1 MKCQA
6 LKDWVLQCESMSARS
21 WPKRMVKHVKRCRP
35 CRHFARSILRLEDA
49 WKNQPLPKAAKK
61 PSAAFLEQIAELEN
75 PPVKAEKT
83 TPKKRKQAI
92 LQFRVA
98 RWAGA
103 AAAVLLIAVGVMV
116 FMLVTAG
123 TSRASPSDVVER
135 LIVLNLEMTNAE
147 GADRKRMLEDNDHKF
162 ADEIAKA
169 GLPDDERE
177 LAENLLEAA
186 RLLATSDDLDDEVD
200 YFTHLGDELKTRFE
214 RAEKKGNVKEAERCS
229 MFYQKYIVHDMRPF
243 FDRIKQFGPPEK
255 GPDKGGDKMFG
266 MDKGFFDKGPF
277 DKIFPKGLF
286 DKGGKGPGK
295 GGDREKGGFGNK
307 GWPIGKLFG
316 GGKGGH
322 DKGGFDKGGFD
333 KGGFDKG
340 GFDKGGFGKGGDR
353 DKGRDEFIRKLNDER
368 IRAQEAWQKKM
379 GNVFMPPQMGKK
391 K

>member
-61 PSAAFLEQIAELEN
+61 PSAAFLEQIAEIEN
-75 PPVKAEKT
+75 PPAKPEKA
-83 TPKKRKQAI
+83 TPKKRKPAV
-92 LQFRVA
+92 LPFRVA

-103 AAAVLLIAVGVMV
+103 AAAVLLVAVGVVV
-116 FMLVTAG
+116 FLLATAG
-123 TSRASPSDVVER
+123 TSRASSSDVVER

-147 GADRKRMLEDNDHKF
+147 GADRKRMLEESDQKF

-186 RLLATSDDLDDEVD
+186 RLLAASDDPDDEVD
-200 YFTHLGDELKTRFE
+200 YFTHLGEELKTRFE
-214 RAEKKGNVKEAERCS
+214 RAEKKGNEKEVERCS
-229 MFYQKYIVHDMRPF
+229 KFYQKFIAHDMRPF
-243 FDRIKQFGPPEK
+243 FDRVKQFGP
-255 GPDKGGDKMFG
+255 PDKGGDKKFG
-266 MDKGFFDKGPF
+266 MDKGFFDKGLPKGPFEKGFGKGAF
-277 DKIFPKGLF
+277 DKSAF
-286 DKGGKGPGK
+286 GK
-295 GGDREKGGFGNK
+295 GGDR
-307 GWPIGKLFG
+307 
-316 GGKGGH
+316 
-322 DKGGFDKGGFD
+322 DKGGFKGWPFGKGLFGGKGGFD

-353 DKGRDEFIRKLNDER
+353 DKARDEFIRKLNDER
-368 IRAQEAWQKKM
+368 MRAQEAWQKKM
-379 GNVFMPPQMGKK
+379 GNVFMPPQIGKK